1 MVFPQTYVLLLNCT
15 VPQSE
20 ASIYSWR
27 EGLESDI
34 QQDVYSFSISK
45 LVSFIWLVDVDGRKN
60 MFVKFSHEGHTLCI
74 LSIYLFN
81 LFIYFESPGHDF

>member
-1 MVFPQTYVLLLNCT
+1 M
-15 VPQSE
+15 
-20 ASIYSWR
+20 
-27 EGLESDI
+27 
-34 QQDVYSFSISK
+34 